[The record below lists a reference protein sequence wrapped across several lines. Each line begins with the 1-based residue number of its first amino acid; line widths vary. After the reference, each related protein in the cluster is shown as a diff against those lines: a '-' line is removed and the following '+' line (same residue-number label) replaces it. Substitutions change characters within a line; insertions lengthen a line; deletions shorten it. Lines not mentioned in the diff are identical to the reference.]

1 MSDLTSP
8 ELRAALSRRDVRSL
22 TDHELLAGLLSYT
35 VPRGAARLAETLL
48 DTFGTLS
55 GVLTATDEQLKA
67 LSLTDH
73 TVCLCRMLLPAYGRA
88 LLSEIPRDTVFD
100 SVGKIGDFLTRLF
113 CGDTVEKVYLMLLK
127 ENYTL
132 LTCRLVA
139 VGSVNSASLNT
150 RFLVEAALFAGARF
164 AVLAHNHPGGSP
176 SPSPN
181 DIGTTVNLKNAFE
194 SIGVSLL
201 EHIVVAGERYAP
213 IILSCDGVCRE
224 APACFYDF
232 PEGSPED

>member
-1 MSDLTSP
+1 MNDLTSQ
-8 ELRAALSRRDVRSL
+8 EVRAALAERDVGSL
-22 TDHELLAGLLSYT
+22 TDHELLTGLLSYT
-35 VPRGAARLAETLL
+35 VPHGAADLAETLL
-48 DTFGTLS
+48 DAFGTLA
-55 GVLTATDEQLKA
+55 GVLTATDEQLK
-67 LSLTDH
+67 SLCVNDH
-73 TVCLCRMLLPAYGRA
+73 TACLCRMILPAYGRS
-88 LLSEIPRDTVFD
+88 LLSEIPRDTAFD
-100 SVGKIGDFLTRLF
+100 SIGKIGDYLTRLF

-132 LTCRLVA
+132 LSCRLVT

-150 RFLVEAALFAGARF
+150 RSLVEAALFGGARF

-181 DIGTTVNLKNAFE
+181 DVSTTVNLKNAFE

-213 IILSCDGVCRE
+213 ILLSCDGVCRE
-224 APACFYDF
+224 APALFYDF
-232 PEGSPED
+232 PEEKNGE